1 MEKIKNYFR
10 AWDLGRIIR
19 LVIGISL
26 GIGYFAAGEQI
37 YLLGGIFFAAQ
48 AVFNMG
54 CPGGACATPAKKD
67 DRKTVMKFEKYEPNK
82 QKTNV

>member
-1 MEKIKNYFR
+1 MEKIKSYLR

-37 YLLGGIFFAAQ
+37 YLLGGILFTAQ
-48 AVFNMG
+48 AVFNMS
-54 CPGGACATPAKKD
+54 CPGGTCATPDKKD
-67 DRKTVMKFEKYEPNK
+67 ENKTVMKFEKYEPNK
-82 QKTNV
+82 QKN

>member
-26 GIGYFAAGEQI
+26 GIGYLSVGEQI
-37 YLLGGIFFAAQ
+37 YLLGGILFTAQ
-48 AVFNMG
+48 AVFNMS
-54 CPGGACATPAKKD
+54 CPGGTCATPAKKD
-67 DRKTVMKFEKYEPNK
+67 ENKTVMKFEKYEPNK
-82 QKTNV
+82 QKN